1 MKKFKVLATAFLLAT
16 GITLTLAA
24 CGGGTGGTGGNG
36 GNGDGTGGSGG
47 GTGSTETEEPQL
59 NTFSGITFSD
69 ATYTYDGNTHSLT
82 VDESALPQG
91 THVSYT
97 NNKATDVG
105 TYAATATLT
114 CTGYETKTLNATL
127 TINKA
132 TFGKI
137 EFANRTFVHDG
148 NPHSLTIDEST
159 LPQGTHVSYTN
170 NEKTQ
175 TGTYTVTATLE
186 NPNYVKVTLNAQMEI
201 VSLGNA
207 ALNVVNSLLNRPDP
221 WSFMPEALAPENMA
235 CASAPVGG
243 IEGFANFVNIS
254 SINKK
259 SIGKQLNVVYDIFDK
274 TESALSK
281 ANVVF
286 TAGDAIASVYQT
298 FINDHPEDY
307 KSFTGSVTIA
317 GSEFKLKITTEG
329 NSASMLIGNS
339 TVNIELSTDGEKDY
353 GRIQVTDGVAL
364 KYKAGENF
372 LKLAVKYTVN
382 GTGVLQQ
389 IEFARNNS
397 SVSGYLYEYFGTADK
412 GIKTCALITS
422 DNALTSIISNKRETE
437 DLQIHAYEEVYNS
450 QTGEMVGGEVTENVK
465 NLEYDTLWFNLYD
478 VTGLN
483 TIKVEDAVNGT
494 NSDTI
499 YINGNSEA
507 IHTKLIGGISLH
519 SASRRFDI
527 EMKDVW
533 YIVAKTESG
542 ETKYEKVK
550 TQIPM
555 LFVQKDYVN
564 SFNADFEDK
573 NSVAVTLTTDT
584 EQITYNFTA
593 KSDAYIKIKNEFVS
607 YDTIIAYIGE
617 KNEFLN

>member
-16 GITLTLAA
+16 GITFTLAA
-24 CGGGTGGTGGNG
+24 CGGGTGGNGGG
-36 GNGDGTGGSGG
+36 TGNGDGTGGAGSG
-47 GTGSTETEEPQL
+47 SETVEPQL
-59 NTFSGITFSD
+59 NTFTGITFAN
-69 ATYTYDGNTHSLT
+69 ATYTYDGTEKSVT
-82 VDESALPQG
+82 ISGTLPQG
-91 THVSYT
+91 ASVAYT
-97 NNKATDVG
+97 NNSATKAG
-105 TYAATATLT
+105 TYDATATLT
-114 CTGYETKTLNATL
+114 CNGYETKTLNATL

-137 EFANRTFVHDG
+137 EFTGRTFVHDG
-148 NPHSLTIDEST
+148 KPHSLTIDEST

-170 NEKTQ
+170 NEQTQ
-175 TGTYTVTATLE
+175 TGTYTVTATVE
-186 NPNYVKVTLNAQMEI
+186 NPNYQTKTLSAQMEI
-201 VSLGNA
+201 ISMGNA
-207 ALNVVNSLLNRPDP
+207 ALNIVNSLLNRPDP

-235 CASAPVGG
+235 CSSAPVGG

-259 SIGKQLNVVYDIFDK
+259 PIGKQLNVVYDIFDK

-317 GSEFKLKITTEG
+317 GSEFKLKIATEG

-364 KYKAGENF
+364 KYEATENY
-372 LKLAVKYTVN
+372 LKLAVKYTIS

-389 IEFARNNS
+389 IEFARQGNA
-397 SVSGYLYEYFGTADK
+397 VAGYLYEYYGTADK

-422 DNALTSIISNKRETE
+422 DSALTSIISNKREAE

-450 QTGEMVGGEVTENVK
+450 KTGEMVGGEVTENVK
-465 NLEYDTLWFNLYD
+465 SIEYDTLWFNLYD

-483 TIKVEDAVNGT
+483 TIKVDDAVNGT

-507 IHTKLIGGISLH
+507 IHTKLIGVSGGIAYST
-519 SASRRFDI
+519 SRRFDI

-533 YIVAKTESG
+533 YIVAKTENG
-542 ETKYEKVK
+542 ETKYEKTK

-564 SFNADFEDK
+564 SFNADFKDK
-573 NSVAVTLTTDT
+573 NSVTVNLTTDS
-584 EQITYNFTA
+584 EQITYNFTS
-593 KSDAYIKIKNEFVS
+593 KSDTYTQIKNEFVS

-617 KNEFLN
+617 KNAFLN